1 MKQIIKNQFG
11 SALLITMALM
21 VALSLLAVIS
31 VDRSTTDIEL
41 SFNQLNSES
50 AFYVAE
56 AGIKRGFAILNED
69 EFWRAGFVNQALGNG
84 YYDVVIIDSS
94 TVPALDDTMIIRSHG
109 LVDGASASL
118 EAMIVPY
125 WINPFMYAAFGD
137 TLIQYDQ
144 LSCSDSYNSDSGTY
158 AITQNGLGGDIGTNG
173 TMTLSGGATIGGDA
187 TVSEGGTLA
196 ISGGSTVSGDTTTS
210 GPSQTIAPIPE
221 MEFDSAQFYNNAST
235 GITGNNFNYI
245 SFTDNLTIRKNGNVT
260 LTSGVYFFDNITIE
274 KGAQLILAPDA
285 EVVIYLTNSFTASQ
299 DSKINSLGI
308 PSKLQIYS
316 KGTTFTVSQS
326 TEMYASVYA
335 PNADIEINQNDML
348 YGSFI
353 GKSVIMSQ
361 GACIHFDRSLLE
373 VSKRQMGEVL
383 MIAWKEF

>member
-335 PNADIEINQNDML
+335 PNADIEINQNDMI

-361 GACIHFDRSLLE
+361 GACIHFDRSLLK

>member
-118 EAMIVPY
+118 EALIVPY

-316 KGTTFTVSQS
+316 KGATFTVSQS

-373 VSKRQMGEVL
+373 VSKRQMGEVV